1 MTSDILYFLSFMEG
15 KDLLSLVLRWI
26 ILVCGAEFFFG
37 AELTILLVSSW
48 CLVGGIFGHTVLV
61 SLTSIVDACF
71 QTVT

>member
-1 MTSDILYFLSFMEG
+1 MEG

-37 AELTILLVSSW
+37 AGLTILLGSR

-61 SLTSIVDACF
+61 SLTSIVDSCF

>member
-1 MTSDILYFLSFMEG
+1 MEG

-26 ILVCGAEFFFG
+26 ILVLVCGAEFFFG

-61 SLTSIVDACF
+61 SLTSIVDSCF